1 MLVLYGLS
9 WHRTTARASCRF
21 WEHPLFVCR
30 ALSIAHSLASCV
42 SPACTLDTKTD
53 GTVPFALSLQ
63 KYLLTRRILNKTK
76 CSFLLFYSATFDLL
90 YHNAESTPL
99 KLFSASTKKVCISC
113 GFFSRSIKRKAGG
126 CWWHQSTTH
135 FMNHTMTN
143 RHSNTR
149 SVRRSESPYVC
160 RIANIDDS
168 IGYRSNKEV
177 CWECYLYIC
186 LSEVFDDNVILLSMH
201 EYETFIHDGRHQSPV
216 TRHKKEMTIASC
228 IFLLFL
234 FCFKLL
240 RLWPHHARTKS
251 FCLSFASRAPLI
263 TVFHWSIPTRLL
275 CTPYSNAVLGLLYMY
290 WGLGYLVPVLLQIPI
305 TRYDSL
311 DNNPS
316 VQLDRKSVV

>member
-1 MLVLYGLS
+1 
-9 WHRTTARASCRF
+9 
-21 WEHPLFVCR
+21 
-30 ALSIAHSLASCV
+30 
-42 SPACTLDTKTD
+42 
-53 GTVPFALSLQ
+53 
-63 KYLLTRRILNKTK
+63 
-76 CSFLLFYSATFDLL
+76 
-90 YHNAESTPL
+90 
-99 KLFSASTKKVCISC
+99 
-113 GFFSRSIKRKAGG
+113 
-126 CWWHQSTTH
+126 
-135 FMNHTMTN
+135 MTN

-240 RLWPHHARTKS
+240 RLSPHHARTKS

-316 VQLDRKSVV
+316 VQFCCRNEWLALRAIRSQLSIHCIGLIQIEQVIQQNYDVLQGFRRGTVCSEGRMTKLSAVKSIHPAFMHSTL

>member
-1 MLVLYGLS
+1 M
-9 WHRTTARASCRF
+9 ASS
-21 WEHPLFVCR
+21 VG
-30 ALSIAHSLASCV
+30 ASNERQE
-42 SPACTLDTKTD
+42 D
-53 GTVPFALSLQ
+53 
-63 KYLLTRRILNKTK
+63 
-76 CSFLLFYSATFDLL
+76 
-90 YHNAESTPL
+90 
-99 KLFSASTKKVCISC
+99 
-113 GFFSRSIKRKAGG
+113 AGG
-126 CWWHQSTTH
+126 IRVLHISWTIQW
-135 FMNHTMTN
+135 MTN

-311 DNNPS
+311 DIFVAEMNGWRLELFAANFLFI
-316 VQLDRKSVV
+316 V